1 VNDEILAG
9 TNITPA
15 DFWTGFDQA
24 AHQLAP
30 KNQALL
36 ETRAKLQNQI
46 NDWLK
51 AHSNDGIDPV
61 AYEAFLS
68 DIGYLHADSGD
79 FNIETS
85 NVDPE
90 IATIAG
96 PQLVVPITN
105 ARYSLNAAN
114 ARWGSLYDA
123 LYGTDAISDAKGAEK
138 TNSYNPVRG
147 NKVIAFARDLLNKS
161 APLAIGSWHDV
172 TGFAIADG
180 SLVVAMGDN
189 HTGLGD
195 HDQFVGYTGKAD
207 SPSSIILIK
216 NGLHLEIIIDAKGTI
231 GAGDAAHINDVMVES
246 ALTSIID
253 LEDSIAAVDAEDK
266 VLLSQLEQDYARH
279 PDREFHQEW

>member
-1 VNDEILAG
+1 MSDVTIHGGLTIATVLYDLVNDEILAG

-15 DFWTGFDQA
+15 DFWNGFDQA

-36 ETRAKLQNQI
+36 ETRARLQNQI

-51 AHSNDGIDPV
+51 AHSDDGIDPV
-61 AYEAFLS
+61 AYESFLS
-68 DIGYLHADSGD
+68 DIGYLHADGGD
-79 FNIETS
+79 FDIETS

-123 LYGTDAISDAKGAEK
+123 LYGTDAISDADGAEK

-161 APLAIGSWHDV
+161 APLAKGSWNDV

-180 SLVVAMGDN
+180 SLVVAMGDG

-207 SPSSIILIK
+207 SPSSII
-216 NGLHLEIIIDAKGTI
+216 
-231 GAGDAAHINDVMVES
+231 
-246 ALTSIID
+246 
-253 LEDSIAAVDAEDK
+253 
-266 VLLSQLEQDYARH
+266 
-279 PDREFHQEW
+279 